1 MEEKDAEAETETQ
14 SETESLSKTENQ
26 DSAGEIHGPF
36 DRCRL
41 PTGGSEAQKQHIEE
55 RTRYAAL

>member
-1 MEEKDAEAETETQ
+1 MEEKDAETET
-14 SETESLSKTENQ
+14 ETESLSKTENQ
-26 DSAGEIHGPF
+26 GSAGEIHGPF

-41 PTGGSEAQKQHIEE
+41 PTGGSEAQKQHIEA